1 MAMTAVRVRMSES
14 VESRVARPG
23 STSWTDQ
30 GIIVMVKRTAR
41 FVHISLVLS
50 HYVGDVSKPSLT
62 TISLFQVERSYDHNT
77 LP

>member
-1 MAMTAVRVRMSES
+1 MSES

-50 HYVGDVSKPSLT
+50 HYVGDVFQTLPHIL
-62 TISLFQVERSYDHNT
+62 LQQFRCFQVERSYDHKT